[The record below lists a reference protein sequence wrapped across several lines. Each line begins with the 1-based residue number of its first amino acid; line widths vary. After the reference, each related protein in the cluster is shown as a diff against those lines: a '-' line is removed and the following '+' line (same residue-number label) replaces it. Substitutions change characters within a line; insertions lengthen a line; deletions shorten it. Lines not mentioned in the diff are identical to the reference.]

1 MDGLSTDSHGE
12 SRRDLAAAVG
22 KTERRRIA
30 PSPTDGGRD
39 DALEKRRTSHS
50 RRFSKTRSRTT
61 TTEGKRNA
69 RARDDERNL
78 TEPAPHRRPTTI
90 HQLLHVSSGTG
101 TSYGGGGQPW
111 RCGRLQLVQSG
122 GRITR
127 GGKKAAGR
135 RRRRRRG
142 NASPASV
149 CVRDV
154 SRCRAGFP
162 PLSPAGARVVV
173 AADSARAGR

>member
-1 MDGLSTDSHGE
+1 MDGESTDSHGE
-12 SRRDLAAAVG
+12 SRRDSAVG

-30 PSPTDGGRD
+30 PNPTDGGWD
-39 DALEKRRTSHS
+39 DALEKRRTSYS

-69 RARDDERNL
+69 RERDDERNL
-78 TEPAPHRRPTTI
+78 TEPALHRQPTTI

-122 GRITR
+122 GGRITR
-127 GGKKAAGR
+127 GEKKAVGSSAAAAGKR
-135 RRRRRRG
+135 VAG
-142 NASPASV
+142 K
-149 CVRDV
+149 CVRV
-154 SRCRAGFP
+154 RQQSLPRRI
-162 PLSPAGARVVV
+162 SPSPHPARARVVV